1 MREQRLFVT
10 QHGAAFSRRERLATL
25 FLFPAGTSYKFRV
38 VAVNVIGSSPP
49 SAPSKAYTVV
59 VGRTPERPVDGPYIT
74 YNEAINETSI
84 ILKWTVGDW
93 NKLRTLPVLSMVMRP
108 RLAPFRQYAPVN
120 NTPIYGFYIYYRP
133 TDSDNDSDYKKDVV
147 EGDRYWHSIT
157 NLQPETAY
165 DIKMQSF
172 NEKGESEFGNV
183 VILETKGGGSLRLTG
198 TGRNRARLMNLSSVS
213 RQLAPISPFH
223 RTSQITVPETPK
235 TACLGPATSP
245 TS

>member
-1 MREQRLFVT
+1 M
-10 QHGAAFSRRERLATL
+10 
-25 FLFPAGTSYKFRV
+25 
-38 VAVNVIGSSPP
+38 
-49 SAPSKAYTVV
+49 
-59 VGRTPERPVDGPYIT
+59 
-74 YNEAINETSI
+74 
-84 ILKWTVGDW
+84 
-93 NKLRTLPVLSMVMRP
+93 
-108 RLAPFRQYAPVN
+108 N

-183 VILETKGGGSLRLTG
+183 VILETKGGGAASLTLMG
-198 TGRNRARLMNLSSVS
+198 AGKNRACLMRLSTVIGQLVS
-213 RQLAPISPFH
+213 IRPFH
-223 RTSQITVPETPK
+223 RTSQMTAPEPPK

-245 TS
+245 TSSLSLSSGPSSSSLSPSSPSVCGGPGPSRVSSPQSSSKLHK

>member
-1 MREQRLFVT
+1 M
-10 QHGAAFSRRERLATL
+10 
-25 FLFPAGTSYKFRV
+25 

-59 VGRTPERPVDGPYIT
+59 GGRTHERPVDGPYIT

-84 ILKWTVGDW
+84 ILKWTVGGGGGRGASRETVGFVADGD
-93 NKLRTLPVLSMVMRP
+93 LTTPPSICP
-108 RLAPFRQYAPVN
+108 QYTPVN

-183 VILETKGGGSLRLTG
+183 VILETKGVRRGGFRSRLRAQ
-198 TGRNRARLMNLSSVS
+198 GRVERV
-213 RQLAPISPFH
+213 
-223 RTSQITVPETPK
+223 
-235 TACLGPATSP
+235 
-245 TS
+245 

>member
-1 MREQRLFVT
+1 M
-10 QHGAAFSRRERLATL
+10 
-25 FLFPAGTSYKFRV
+25 

-49 SAPSKAYTVV
+49 SAPSKAYAVV

-84 ILKWTVGDW
+84 ILKWTVGGWKRVGTSAFVADGD
-93 NKLRTLPVLSMVMRP
+93 LTPRP
-108 RLAPFRQYAPVN
+108 PPPPLQYTPVN

-183 VILETKGGGSLRLTG
+183 VILETKGGGAAYAYADG
-198 TGRNRARLMNLSSVS
+198 EKNRAGLTRLSAASC
-213 RQLAPISPFH
+213 QLVPTSPFH
-223 RTSQITVPETPK
+223 RRSLIMAQ
-235 TACLGPATSP
+235 
-245 TS
+245 

>member
-1 MREQRLFVT
+1 M
-10 QHGAAFSRRERLATL
+10 
-25 FLFPAGTSYKFRV
+25 

-59 VGRTPERPVDGPYIT
+59 GGRTHERPVDGPYIT

-84 ILKWTVGDW
+84 ILKWTVGRAEM
-93 NKLRTLPVLSMVMRP
+93 LRDAAFAAADGRRDAASLLFP
-108 RLAPFRQYAPVN
+108 QYTPVN

-183 VILETKGGGSLRLTG
+183 VILETKGGGGGGVAPVRLVG
-198 TGRNRARLMNLSSVS
+198 TGGKKNGR
-213 RQLAPISPFH
+213 I
-223 RTSQITVPETPK
+223 
-235 TACLGPATSP
+235 
-245 TS
+245 

>member
-1 MREQRLFVT
+1 M
-10 QHGAAFSRRERLATL
+10 
-25 FLFPAGTSYKFRV
+25 
-38 VAVNVIGSSPP
+38 
-49 SAPSKAYTVV
+49 
-59 VGRTPERPVDGPYIT
+59 
-74 YNEAINETSI
+74 
-84 ILKWTVGDW
+84 
-93 NKLRTLPVLSMVMRP
+93 
-108 RLAPFRQYAPVN
+108 N

-183 VILETKGGGSLRLTG
+183 VILETKGGGAVWLTLMVRKG
-198 TGRNRARLMNLSSVS
+198 KNRARLMHLSTVF
-213 RQLAPISPFH
+213 RQLVPISPFH
-223 RTSQITVPETPK
+223 QRSQIMVLEPPK